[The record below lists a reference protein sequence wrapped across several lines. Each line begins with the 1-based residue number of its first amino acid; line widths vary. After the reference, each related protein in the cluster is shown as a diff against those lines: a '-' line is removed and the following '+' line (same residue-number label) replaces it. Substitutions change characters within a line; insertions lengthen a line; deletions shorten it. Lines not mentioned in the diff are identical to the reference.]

1 MSASRDTTGPS
12 PGPTQQLP
20 ASASDH
26 NGPAFSSQ
34 STDASTSSPPRRK
47 RTTPRKRKIPRIHR
61 PDEGSIYDIM
71 HDNSGKSLY
80 VLPICWTD
88 LHATLLG
95 ASFTEGAPIVTP
107 VPETVAGR
115 WLDPSLLA
123 RQLTDQLHTLI
134 RSETSMTRIFCKNLA
149 MKTAMGIF
157 FPDRLANPKMNAELD
172 IYFGQRVFRKA
183 VRIPCLWK
191 TPNASS
197 FTTTPTLP
205 NDSFY
210 VPNSPQEP
218 QPELPQQT
226 PNAPILAYFNK
237 SQLALIR
244 QNLFRIVQT
253 PFNPNEAVA
262 SLQALRSKHLIPA
275 DVDQDPYIVA
285 MMVSMVQA
293 QFYQEI
299 VFSQKSDSQQSNRS
313 GNGKPFEIAEPK
325 FEDTNVTVIAHDE
338 GIENN
343 PRFLVYTATVTA
355 DYMERWL
362 YPLRAPQS
370 SKKAKKQISLD
381 ITMTPVPF
389 WPILG
394 LKERLARALGRDI
407 VGPDVYSDSHPDHIG
422 FWDLL
427 VEPRKD
433 DTNNNTPPRNES
445 NSRKRRAERQG
456 GRESESSPSSQSQS
470 QGQAQSQGS
479 QGYNSQ
485 GSATSSQTQMAES
498 SESDSQREPLSE
510 VYNSSFEE
518 EAPTESDTTTS
529 PTRSETDRAD
539 RTAADRAPDR
549 GDRERLVLSPNT
561 KRRRTARSIS
571 AVEVR

>member
-1 MSASRDTTGPS
+1 MSASREISGPS
-12 PGPTQQLP
+12 LGPTQQPP
-20 ASASDH
+20 ASTSQVH
-26 NGPAFSSQ
+26 SPAFSSQ
-34 STDASTSSPPRRK
+34 SIDASTSSPPRRK
-47 RTTPRKRKIPRIHR
+47 RTTPRKRKVPRVYR

-107 VPETVAGR
+107 VPQSIHGQ

-134 RSETSMTRIFCKNLA
+134 RNEPSMTRVFCKNMA
-149 MKTAMGIF
+149 MKNAMGIF

-191 TPNASS
+191 TLVGSS
-197 FTTTPTLP
+197 FATIPTVP

-218 QPELPQQT
+218 QPEIPQQT
-226 PNAPILAYFNK
+226 PNMPILAYFNK

-244 QNLFRIVQT
+244 QNLFRIIQT
-253 PFNPNEAVA
+253 PFNPNDAVA
-262 SLQALRSKHLIPA
+262 GLQALRSKHLIPA
-275 DVDQDPYIVA
+275 DVDQDPYLVA
-285 MMVSMVQA
+285 MMVSMA
-293 QFYQEI
+293 QSNFYQDALY
-299 VFSQKSDSQQSNRS
+299 SQKSDSQQSTRS
-313 GNGKPFEIAEPK
+313 SNGKLFELTEPK
-325 FEDTNVTVIAHDE
+325 FEDTKVAIISHDE

-362 YPLRAPQS
+362 YPLKVPQS

-394 LKERLARALGRDI
+394 LKERLARALGKDL
-407 VGPDVYSDSHPDHIG
+407 VGPDVYSDLYPDHIG

-427 VEPRKD
+427 VEPRKNA
-433 DTNNNTPPRNES
+433 TNNSTPPKNES
-445 NSRKRRAERQG
+445 NSRKRRADRQG
-456 GRESESSPSSQSQS
+456 GRESQSSPSDQSQSQS
-470 QGQAQSQGS
+470 QSQRQSEGS

-485 GSATSSQTQMAES
+485 GSATSSQSQS
-498 SESDSQREPLSE
+498 RGDSESDSQREPLSE

-518 EAPTESDTTTS
+518 EAPESDATTS
-529 PTRSETDRAD
+529 PTRSEADRAD
-539 RTAADRAPDR
+539 RADRDR
-549 GDRERLVLSPNT
+549 PVLSPNT
-561 KRRRTARSIS
+561 KRRRTARSVS